1 MSENDDDGCPFGASP
16 KACGCNSAPYLWH
29 NEMSKELINV
39 SHFMQIYNMESVVIV
54 VFVVAGSNRLSGK
67 LYGESYCDIF

>member
-1 MSENDDDGCPFGASP
+1 MMMMVAPSGPRQRFVV
-16 KACGCNSAPYLWH
+16 CNSAPYLWH
-29 NEMSKELINV
+29 NEMSKELINI

>member
-29 NEMSKELINV
+29 NEMSKELINI

-67 LYGESYCDIF
+67 L